1 LWAVGTLFTLVTIAL
16 LVALLVV
23 NRDAVKWEDLL
34 ARERIEQV
42 ALFIGIAVSV
52 TTLIVL
58 LAVGGASLGWT
69 GFADKTLW
77 EWLQLLGALAIPLVL
92 AFAGFWFTSQQEK
105 SGQLVE
111 EQRAQDAALQAYL
124 DQMGTLLLKEELR
137 KSEEG
142 SEVRTLA
149 RARTKTVLERLDSTR
164 TAAVIEFL
172 IEAEL
177 AQLIGLSGT
186 NLSEVNLSGANLS
199 SANLSD
205 ANLSG
210 TTLIGATLIGAD
222 LSGANLS
229 GAYLDDADLS
239 GADLSGA
246 NLSDADLFGT
256 DLFGADLSYA
266 DLSGAEGIIKE
277 RLEQQAGLLHGAT
290 MPDGTVLERYVTT
303 EFEPALSFSLSDE
316 WKLNLPEM
324 PDLISF
330 AGPERERGGLNF
342 INPLYVF
349 DPSNPSEPKEVPA
362 PENAGEWVSWF
373 RKHPN
378 LDTSNPVQM
387 SVGGKSAVRIDATF
401 TSKTDSGTDGPG
413 GPSAPLFQVGD
424 ATRIVSYGA
433 TKDRFIIVDVSE
445 GETVIIQVSAPTG
458 TFDEFLP
465 RAQKVL
471 GSVEWKGG

>member
-1 LWAVGTLFTLVTIAL
+1 LWAVGTLLALVTIAL

-23 NRDAVKWEDLL
+23 TRGDVKWENLL
-34 ARERIEQV
+34 SRERIEQV
-42 ALFIGIAVSV
+42 ALFIGIAVAV

-58 LAVGGASLGWT
+58 LAIGGASLGWT

-92 AFAGFWFTSQQEK
+92 AIAGFWFTSQQEK

-186 NLSEVNLSGANLS
+186 NLSKVNLSGANLS

-210 TTLIGATLIGAD
+210 TTLIGANLSGAD

-239 GADLSGA
+239 GAVLNKA

-316 WKLNLPEM
+316 WELNLPET

-330 AGPERERGGLNF
+330 AGPERGGLNF

-349 DPSNPSEPKEVPA
+349 DPSNPSEPKEVPV
-362 PENAGEWVSWF
+362 PENADEWVSWF

-378 LDTSNPVQM
+378 LDTSNPVPM
-387 SVGGKSAVRIDATF
+387 SLGGESAVRIDATF

-413 GPSAPLFQVGD
+413 GPSAPLFRVGD

-471 GSVEWKGG
+471 DSVEWKGG

>member
-1 LWAVGTLFTLVTIAL
+1 MRSRLWA
-16 LVALLVV
+16 
-23 NRDAVKWEDLL
+23 
-34 ARERIEQV
+34 
-42 ALFIGIAVSV
+42 
-52 TTLIVL
+52 
-58 LAVGGASLGWT
+58 WT

-77 EWLQLLGALAIPLVL
+77 EWLQLLGSLAIPLVL

-105 SGQLVE
+105 SGQVVE

-149 RARTKTVLERLDSTR
+149 RARTKTVLERLDSRR

-210 TTLIGATLIGAD
+210 TTLIGATLSGAD

-239 GADLSGA
+239 GSDLSGA

-290 MPDGTVLERYVTT
+290 MPDGTVLKRYVTT

-316 WKLNLPEM
+316 WKLNLPET

-342 INPLYVF
+342 INPLHVF
-349 DPSNPSEPKEVPA
+349 DPSNPSEPKEVQA
-362 PENAGEWVSWF
+362 PENADEWVSWF

-378 LDTSNPVQM
+378 LDTSNPVPM
-387 SVGGKSAVRIDATF
+387 RSVGGESAVRIDATF
-401 TSKTDSGTDGPG
+401 TSKTNSGTDCPRGPC
-413 GPSAPLFQVGD
+413 APLFPVGN

-465 RAQKVL
+465 KALEVL
-471 GSVEWKGG
+471 DSVEWKGR

>member
-1 LWAVGTLFTLVTIAL
+1 MEQEGKDSGKERPPLRSRLWA
-16 LVALLVV
+16 
-23 NRDAVKWEDLL
+23 
-34 ARERIEQV
+34 
-42 ALFIGIAVSV
+42 
-52 TTLIVL
+52 
-58 LAVGGASLGWT
+58 WT

-77 EWLQLLGALAIPLVL
+77 EWLQLLGSLAIPVVL
-92 AFAGFWFTSQQEK
+92 ALAGFWFTSQQER
-105 SGQLVE
+105 SGQVVE

-124 DQMGTLLLKEELR
+124 NQMGTLLLKEDLR
-137 KSEEG
+137 KSEED

-149 RARTKTVLERLDSTR
+149 RARTKTVLARLDSRR

-186 NLSEVNLSGANLS
+186 NLSKANLSGANLS

-205 ANLSG
+205 ANLIG
-210 TTLIGATLIGAD
+210 TNLIGANLSGAD

-239 GADLSGA
+239 GADLSKA

-256 DLFGADLSYA
+256 DLWFADLRKA
-266 DLSGAEGIIKE
+266 NLSGAEGVIKE
-277 RLEQQAGLLHGAT
+277 ELEQQAGLLQGAT

-303 EFEPALSFSLSDE
+303 EFEPALSFSLGDE
-316 WKLNLPEM
+316 WRLNSQET
-324 PDLISF
+324 PDLISL

-342 INPLYVF
+342 INPPLHVF
-349 DPSNPSEPKEVPA
+349 DLSNPSEPKEVPA
-362 PENAGEWVSWF
+362 PENADEWVSWF
-373 RKHPN
+373 QKHPN
-378 LDTSNPVQM
+378 LDTSKPVPM
-387 SVGGKSAVRIDATF
+387 SVGGKSAVRLDATF
-401 TSKTDSGTDGPG
+401 TSKTDSGTVGPG
-413 GPSAPLFQVGD
+413 GPYASLFRSSGGW
-424 ATRIVSYGA
+424 IVSRGA

-465 RAQKVL
+465 HAQKVL
-471 GSVEWKGG
+471 DSVEWKGG